1 MDWLDIFGS
10 VKEQS
15 EERGD
20 PQIPMYARI
29 VHAVKA
35 GIASGQLEDNSRLP
49 TNRELSNI
57 LKVDRST
64 VARAY
69 MELSQE
75 GLIDSH
81 VGRGTFVRLSSGKP
95 TLVFEAPTFA
105 WNEKFSRS
113 SQTQFDI
120 LGRQPSTT
128 LTPGLISFAGG
139 IPTAEFYP
147 HERFEKIVARIIK
160 SGHGDELFA
169 YSQSEG
175 HPLLREEV
183 LKYLHRQQIRAGDD
197 ELLILNGSQQGI
209 DLVTGMLVDPGDVV
223 LMEEPTY
230 LWAVCNFRSRQARC
244 VPVPLDEEGIRLD
257 ALEAALSRAKAKML
271 YVIPNFQNPTGATMS
286 AERRK
291 RVLELAR
298 QYQVPVLEDNFAGDL
313 RYMGEPIPALRALPG
328 SKDLVI
334 HQGTFSKALCP
345 GLRLGWLLAPPE
357 VMSRLRIAKR
367 TSDLS
372 TNSMAQ
378 VVLAHYLKEG
388 FYQEHL
394 DHVRGVYRARLEAMH
409 AALSKYVAGI
419 KCGASSEGVTWSRP
433 AGGLFVWAKLPDGW
447 SARDLLPYA
456 EREGVT
462 FSPGDLCFLGND
474 RVEYMRLCFIQSE
487 ETAIA
492 SGVQRL
498 AKAIE
503 KYKEYVQMVNSS
515 ASSSKSRRAE
525 HVLI

>member
-1 MDWLDIFGS
+1 MNWLDIFGA
-10 VKEQS
+10 VREQA
-15 EERGD
+15 EDRNE
-20 PQIPMYARI
+20 PMYARI

-35 GIASGQLEDNSRLP
+35 GIASGQLVDNSRLP

-57 LKVDRST
+57 LQIDRST

-69 MELSQE
+69 LELSQE

-81 VGRGTFVRLSSGKP
+81 VGRGTFVKLSSGKP
-95 TLVFEAPTFA
+95 ALVFEAPAFA
-105 WNEKFSRS
+105 WSEKFSRS

-120 LGRQPSTT
+120 LGRQPATAHA
-128 LTPGLISFAGG
+128 PGMISFAGG
-139 IPTAEFYP
+139 IPTSEFYP
-147 HERFEKIVARIIK
+147 HERFEKIVERLIK
-160 SGHGDELFA
+160 SGNGEEMFA
-169 YSQSEG
+169 YSASEG
-175 HPLLREEV
+175 HPLLRSEV

-209 DLVTGMLVDPGDVV
+209 DLVTGMLVDPGDIV

-257 ALEAALSRAKAKML
+257 ALEASLSRTKAKLL

-286 AERRK
+286 YERRK
-291 RVLELAR
+291 GVLELAR
-298 QYQVPVLEDNFAGDL
+298 RYQVPVLEDNFAGDL
-313 RYMGEPIPALRALPG
+313 RYEGEALPALRALPG
-328 SKDLVI
+328 SQDLVI
-334 HQGTFSKALCP
+334 HQSTFSKALCP

-388 FYQEHL
+388 FYTAHL
-394 DHVRGVYRARLEAMH
+394 EHVRAVYKARLDAMH
-409 AALSKYVAGI
+409 TALKTHVAGI
-419 KCGASSEGVTWSRP
+419 KCSGTSESVTWSRP

-447 SARDLLPYA
+447 SARDLLAYA

-474 RVEYMRLCFIQSE
+474 RVEYMRLCFIQTE
-487 ETAIA
+487 EQAIEQ
-492 SGVQRL
+492 GVNRL

-503 KYKEYVQMVNSS
+503 KYSDYMKMINSS
-515 ASSSKSRRAE
+515 QSLSKTRRAE
-525 HVLI
+525 HALI

>member
-1 MDWLDIFGS
+1 MNWLDIFGA

-15 EERGD
+15 EDRND
-20 PQIPMYARI
+20 PMYARI

-35 GIASGQLEDNSRLP
+35 GIASGQLADNSRLP

-57 LKVDRST
+57 LQVDRST

-69 MELSQE
+69 LELSQE

-81 VGRGTFVRLSSGKP
+81 VGRGTYVKLSGDKP
-95 TLVFEAPTFA
+95 TLVFESPAFQ
-105 WNEKFSRS
+105 WSEKFSRS

-120 LGRQPSTT
+120 LGRQPAANM
-128 LTPGLISFAGG
+128 TPGMISFAGG
-139 IPTAEFYP
+139 IPTSEFYP
-147 HERFEKIVARIIK
+147 HERFEKIVERLIK
-160 SGHGDELFA
+160 SGHGEEMFA
-169 YSQSEG
+169 YSASEG
-175 HPLLREEV
+175 HPLLRAEV
-183 LKYLHRQQIRAGDD
+183 LKYLQRQHIRAGDD

-257 ALEAALSRAKAKML
+257 ALEAALSRNKAKML

-286 AERRK
+286 LERRK

-298 QYQVPVLEDNFAGDL
+298 RYQVPVLEDNFAGDL
-313 RYMGEPIPALRALPG
+313 RYEGEPLPALRALPG
-328 SKDLVI
+328 SQDLVI

-357 VMSRLRIAKR
+357 VMARLRIAKR

-388 FYQEHL
+388 FYSTHL
-394 DHVRGVYRARLEAMH
+394 EHVRTVYKARLNAMH
-409 AALSKYVAGI
+409 SALKKYVSAI
-419 KCGASSEGVTWSRP
+419 KFSGTPEAVSWSRP

-447 SARDLLPYA
+447 SARDLLAHA

-474 RVEYMRLCFIQSE
+474 RVEYMRLCFIQTE
-487 ETAIA
+487 ESDIEL
-492 SGVQRL
+492 GVQRL

-503 KYKEYVQMVNSS
+503 KYSDYVQMVNSS
-515 ASSSKSRRAE
+515 ASSTKTRRAE
-525 HVLI
+525 HALI